1 MSSKK
6 RDLDADVDD
15 SEDNATIDAARR
27 MFDAPDEPIPRA
39 GRPMPGVM
47 PRRPASNGL
56 SPSEHMALGGDPA
69 RRARIADMKARAER
83 MARRP
88 LPVADGNLGLPAI
101 PDYQGWTYM
110 WGRANLGGKA
120 DADRLQALQTGRLR
134 WEYASFDDLD
144 PAVQRLVAEI
154 VYKDGS
160 YQGFVGIND
169 VILMRTSAEARALL
183 ADEDQYRADQLI
195 IGTLADNE
203 RGLVNMGAERV
214 RQEFDYESAI

>member
-83 MARRP
+83 MARRRQRGLWSQSDP
-88 LPVADGNLGLPAI
+88 LPP
-101 PDYQGWTYM
+101 W
-110 WGRANLGGKA
+110 
-120 DADRLQALQTGRLR
+120 R
-134 WEYASFDDLD
+134 WRQFE
-144 PAVQRLVAEI
+144 
-154 VYKDGS
+154 
-160 YQGFVGIND
+160 
-169 VILMRTSAEARALL
+169 AEAQGVI
-183 ADEDQYRADQLI
+183 ESQLDLPYDVH
-195 IGTLADNE
+195 G
-203 RGLVNMGAERV
+203 R
-214 RQEFDYESAI
+214 YEPSGR